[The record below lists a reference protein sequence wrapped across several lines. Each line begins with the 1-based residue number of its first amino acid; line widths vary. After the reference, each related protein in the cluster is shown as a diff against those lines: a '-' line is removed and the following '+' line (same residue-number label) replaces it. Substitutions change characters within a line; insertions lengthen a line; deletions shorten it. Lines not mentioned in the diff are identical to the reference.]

1 MKKISI
7 VTPTY
12 NEEDNIQLLCD
23 NIKKEFSKLN
33 FDYEHIV
40 IDNNS
45 KDQTVSILRNIC
57 KKEKNLK
64 VIVNNKKKY
73 DITSPFYGLLQS
85 SGDATILIA
94 SDFQDPIELIP
105 QLIKKWEEDN
115 KVVFASKKSF

>member
-1 MKKISI
+1 MKKILI

-57 KKEKNLK
+57 KKDKNLK
-64 VIVNNKKKY
+64 VIVNKKNY
-73 DITSPFYGLLQS
+73 GHITSPFYGSFNQVEMHI
-85 SGDATILIA
+85 ILIKHQI
-94 SDFQDPIELIP
+94 FKIQ
-105 QLIKKWEEDN
+105 
-115 KVVFASKKSF
+115 